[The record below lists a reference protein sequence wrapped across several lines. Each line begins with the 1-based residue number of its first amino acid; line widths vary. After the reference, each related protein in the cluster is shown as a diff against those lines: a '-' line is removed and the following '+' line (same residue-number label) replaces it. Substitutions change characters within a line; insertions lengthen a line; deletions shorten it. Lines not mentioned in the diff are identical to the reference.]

1 MELKFLISCADEF
14 EADLIKGALQE
25 EGIVAMKKYR
35 GVSPGAKY
43 PVGVGQDVDLFV
55 PEEQILQ
62 AKKVLQALEE
72 EAQREGDPEDF

>member
-25 EGIVAMKKYR
+25 AGIVAMKKYR

-55 PEEQILQ
+55 PEDQVLQ